1 MFQKLSA
8 TRLNITLP
16 QIRHFLKTTNNYT
29 AEPSTI
35 HCLNILNEN
44 ANSDS
49 TLLKVSEDLLE
60 AFDGGAQQEWVL
72 LVADGITY
80 QHLRNIENTYGESLK
95 SC

>member
-72 LVADGITY
+72 LVADGN
-80 QHLRNIENTYGESLK
+80 NIPTSNKYRK
-95 SC
+95 HVW